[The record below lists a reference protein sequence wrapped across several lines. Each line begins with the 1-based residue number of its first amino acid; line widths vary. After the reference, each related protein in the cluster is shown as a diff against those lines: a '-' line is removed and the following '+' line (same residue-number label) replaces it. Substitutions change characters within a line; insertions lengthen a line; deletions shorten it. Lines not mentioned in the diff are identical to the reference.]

1 MPVLTFFFDT
11 TLDDGLQ
18 RVHANLARE
27 KNRLDLEAMSFHH
40 KVYEGYQQLLEKFP
54 NRIKTVQANQ
64 AVDEVLSDA
73 FEYIMSYIGEED
85 E

>member
-1 MPVLTFFFDT
+1 
-11 TLDDGLQ
+11 
-18 RVHANLARE
+18 
-27 KNRLDLEAMSFHH
+27 MSFHH